1 YLRGMASLYRWTKES
16 NDQALQLFYKAIK
29 LDPNFASAY
38 ATAAWCYVWQKTQG
52 WESDDAH
59 HTREAIRGAR
69 HAVDLGKADAVALS
83 AGGYALAHI
92 AGELEDGSAFIERAL
107 ALNPNLAAGWLNSGW
122 VKIWL
127 GEPEVALKHLAQ
139 AMRLSPFDPLLFRM
153 QGAIASAHF

>member
-1 YLRGMASLYRWTKES
+1 LVDATTGAHLWADRFDGALEDIFDLQDQVATSVVGAITPTLEHAEIERAKRKPTDNLDAYDYYLRGMASLYRWTKES

-59 HTREAIRGAR
+59 HTREAIRVAR

-83 AGGYALAHI
+83 AGGYALAH
-92 AGELEDGSAFIERAL
+92 
-107 ALNPNLAAGWLNSGW
+107 
-122 VKIWL
+122 
-127 GEPEVALKHLAQ
+127 
-139 AMRLSPFDPLLFRM
+139 
-153 QGAIASAHF
+153 